1 LAKLAEGIASPEFGN
16 IEITGPVD
24 SGFET
29 ILTEDA
35 MHFVR
40 SLVSLFQQRRLLL
53 LEKRVRVSERIGK
66 GILPD
71 FLPETEDIRKGSW
84 KIDPVPRDL
93 VLRRVEITGPV
104 DRKMMINALN
114 SGADVYMAD
123 FEDSHSPTWR
133 GTIEGQINLR
143 DAVEGSIKHTSAE
156 GKIYKLNEKVATLCV
171 RPRGLHLSEKH
182 VLLDSEPIPACLFDF
197 GLYLYHNHA
206 KLRERGTGPYYYL
219 PKLENH
225 VEATLWND
233 IFDTSEQMLGLPH
246 NSIRCTV
253 LIENLLAA
261 FEMDEILHT
270 LRGHITA
277 LNFGRWDYIFS
288 FIKKLGWNPDFILPD
303 RALLAMT
310 THFLTSC
317 ALLVVQTCHRREAYA
332 IGGMAA
338 NVPTR
343 NNPEAQKVAM
353 ERVIADKVREVE
365 QGFDGAWVAH
375 PDLVPVVMKVFKEHL
390 KGPNQL
396 HIKHEGFRISARDL
410 LFAPKGEITEAGIR
424 GNIGV
429 SLRYLDSWLLGNG
442 CVAINNLMEDAA
454 TVEICRAQIW
464 QWVHHE
470 ALLSDGRRFTPELF
484 RTILKNEIEKARLDY
499 QDQSGSAEL
508 DSAGDILDRLATE
521 RRFPE
526 FMTLL
531 AYDQLE

>member
-1 LAKLAEGIASPEFGN
+1 LAKLAEEIASPEFGQVA
-16 IEITGPVD
+16 ITVSVD
-24 SGFET
+24 PGFET

-35 MHFVR
+35 MRFVG
-40 SLVSLFQQRRLLL
+40 SLVSLFQQRRQLLL
-53 LEKRVRVSERIGK
+53 SRRLRISERIGK

-71 FLPETEDIRKGSW
+71 FLPETKDVRNGSW
-84 KIDPVPRDL
+84 KIGPVPSDL

-133 GTIEGQINLR
+133 GTIQGQINLR
-143 DAVEGSIKHTSAE
+143 DAVEGSIKYTSPE

-182 VLLDSEPIPACLFDF
+182 AFLDGEPIPACLFDF

-225 VEATLWND
+225 LEAALWND

-246 NSIRCTV
+246 NSIKCTV

-261 FEMDEILHT
+261 FEMNEILNA

-288 FIKKLGWNPDFILPD
+288 FIKKLGWNSDFILPD
-303 RALLAMT
+303 RALLSMT

-317 ALLVVQTCHRREAYA
+317 ALLVVQTCHKRGAYA

-343 NNPEAQKVAM
+343 NNLEAQKVAM

-375 PDLVPVVMKVFKEHL
+375 PDLVPVVMKVFKDDM

-396 HIKHEGFRISARDL
+396 HVKLEGVRVSARDL

-424 GNIGV
+424 ANIGV
-429 SLRYLDSWLLGNG
+429 SLRYLDSWLRGNG

-464 QWVHHE
+464 QWIHHE

-484 RTILKNEIEKARLDY
+484 RTILKNEIERARLEDGG
-499 QDQSGSAEL
+499 QSGSAEL
-508 DSAGDILDRLATE
+508 DSAGEILDRLATE
-521 RRFPE
+521 RRFTE

>member
-1 LAKLAEGIASPEFGN
+1 LAKLAEGLASPEFGQ
-16 IEITGPVD
+16 IEIQGPID
-24 SGFET
+24 PGFET
-29 ILTEDA
+29 ILTNEA
-35 MHFVR
+35 MHFVA

-53 LEKRVRVSERIGK
+53 LDKRLRVSERIGK

-71 FLPETEDIRKGSW
+71 FLPETEDVRNSSW
-84 KIDPVPRDL
+84 KIDPAPSDL

-133 GTIEGQINLR
+133 GTIQGQINLR
-143 DAVEGSIKHTSAE
+143 DAVEGSINYTSPE
-156 GKIYKLNEKVATLCV
+156 GKIYKPNEKVATLCV
-171 RPRGLHLSEKH
+171 RPRGLHLPEKH
-182 VLLDSEPIPACLFDF
+182 VLLDGEPIPASLFDF
-197 GLYLYHNHA
+197 GLYMYHNHA
-206 KLRERGTGPYYYL
+206 TLRKRGTGPYYYL

-225 VEATLWND
+225 MEAALWND
-233 IFDTSEQMLGLPH
+233 IFDTSEQMLGLTH
-246 NSIRCTV
+246 NSIKCTV

-261 FEMDEILHT
+261 FEMDEILHE
-270 LRGHITA
+270 LRSHITA

-288 FIKKLGWNPDFILPD
+288 FIKKLGWNPDFVLPD
-303 RALLAMT
+303 RALLSMT

-317 ALLVVQTCHRREAYA
+317 AVLLVQTCHKRGAYA

-343 NNPEAQKVAM
+343 NNLEAQKAAL
-353 ERVIADKVREVE
+353 ERVTADKVREVE

-375 PDLVPVVMKVFKEHL
+375 PDLVPVVMKVFKDHM

-396 HIKHEGFRISARDL
+396 HVKHEGVRISSRDL
-410 LFAPKGEITEAGIR
+410 LFPPKGEITEAGIR
-424 GNIGV
+424 ANMGV
-429 SLRYLDSWLLGNG
+429 SLRYLDSWLRGNG
-442 CVAINNLMEDAA
+442 CVAINNLMEDTA

-464 QWVHHE
+464 QWIHHE
-470 ALLSDGRRFTPELF
+470 AQLSDGRRITPELF
-484 RTILKNEIEKARLDY
+484 HTILKSEIEKVRLEDGR
-499 QDQSGSAEL
+499 QKGSVEL
-508 DSAGDILDRLATE
+508 ESAGEILDQLGTDRHFLD
-521 RRFPE
+521 